1 MTRRWGWSWVWAARL
16 RERWRRRRRLRDRIG
31 DRLVR
36 FLTAPLSRYERPA
49 LNDLDALKRHI
60 RKGDVLLSQGNQRIS
75 AIIQYLTQS
84 SWSHSSLYVGDEIL
98 QRGGELAERMRT
110 EYGDEAAYLLIEAL
124 PEGVSLMPLSHY
136 ADFHIRLCRPHRIRP
151 DDLKIILDRA
161 IGAIGWRY
169 DLRNIVDLALY
180 YLPAELVPGRFRPKA
195 ARGLGSRAPESV
207 ICTRLI
213 GELFGQVGFP
223 VLPQV
228 TLPDDAPAGAG
239 LGSRRPPLLKRVF
252 GRRERY
258 PGLFRRR
265 HPSYLAPRDFD
276 ISPYF
281 EIVKFNVIADGDFDS
296 QRIHWVEDETGPDP
310 EVEAESAE
318 PGDPAETEAGAK
330 D

>member
-1 MTRRWGWSWVWAARL
+1 MTRRWSWSWAWAARL
-16 RERWRRRRRLRDRIG
+16 RERWRSRRRLRDRIG

-75 AIIQYLTQS
+75 AIIKYLTQS

-98 QRGGELAERMRT
+98 QRGGDLAERMRS
-110 EYGDEAAYLLIEAL
+110 EFGDEAAHLLIEAL

-213 GELFGQVGFP
+213 GELFGQVDRADS
-223 VLPQV
+223 
-228 TLPDDAPAGAG
+228 TAAPRPP
-239 LGSRRPPLLKRVF
+239 SRR
-252 GRRERY
+252 GRRRPHAPRR
-258 PGLFRRR
+258 PGAAGRMASCPRPLPVCSRALLYRSDSRRR
-265 HPSYLAPRDFD
+265 AGPRRPSP
-276 ISPYF
+276 
-281 EIVKFNVIADGDFDS
+281 
-296 QRIHWVEDETGPDP
+296 
-310 EVEAESAE
+310 
-318 PGDPAETEAGAK
+318 
-330 D
+330 